1 VNDRPDPEEQAILD
15 ALEALEESEPA
26 GEGGRESRAYI
37 ELLGLLPD
45 GLEPVAPSPEVK
57 RRVMAAVGERAR
69 GADGGA
75 RPAAEPEAADP
86 APAPIQFRRPPSAP
100 LLRTARWP
108 LPLAAAI
115 AALAIGLAGWLSLRL
130 GEQDRTI
137 EALSADL
144 AAAAEQAS
152 RLARENAELA
162 AARRELSHQLSLATS
177 RGMVA
182 CPLKPMDREYP
193 RVSGLL
199 FMSPGGGP
207 WLLSVHDLDPPPEG
221 GVYVV
226 WFLGGDAPHS
236 MGVLAPGPDRSV
248 QLTAE
253 RMPGHESMTGVAV
266 TLEPSAEAERP
277 SGPTLLY
284 GHEQIELL

>member
-1 VNDRPDPEEQAILD
+1 MNDRPDPEEQAILD
-15 ALEALEESEPA
+15 ALEALEEGEPA

-37 ELLGLLPD
+37 ELLGLLPH
-45 GLEPVAPSPEVK
+45 GLEPVVPSPEVK
-57 RRVMAAVGERAR
+57 RRVMAAVGERGR
-69 GADGGA
+69 GVEDA
-75 RPAAEPEAADP
+75 AADP
-86 APAPIQFRRPPSAP
+86 AVAGREPIRFRRPVAAAP
-100 LLRTARWP
+100 PPRTARWP

-144 AAAAEQAS
+144 AVESERRS
-152 RLARENAELA
+152 RLERENAELA

-236 MGVLAPGPDRSV
+236 MGVLAPGADRSV